1 MVSMNVLPTVVT
13 ETVFQPMQLPID
25 TTYDG
30 RALQQAGF
38 PVASQVVTIESA
50 PARSTL
56 VLAPAPLSAPQIL
69 QSAPYLPPV
78 SMPLSQPVLQ
88 QPPPQMYAGNL
99 PTTEPEHPLHEL
111 EPEPPRKMYAGNLPT
126 TEPEHPLHA
135 LEPDPPRHAL
145 EPEPPRKVVEAPVQ
159 RKIFQAPKPLVATK
173 DLEAHISRIAC
184 FMMFSLCFLP
194 VMGAIACLCDRH
206 YVFWMGCFWPTVV
219 IAGCLLVF
227 IAFVITINLLAMYA
241 TAEHRSQFTMAFT
254 WATFVA
260 LLGIIL
266 VPISLMANKYAAHVA
281 GTVSQGCLSTLP
293 QSELLVDY
301 NQVLY
306 NIRLSGNCSSAR
318 SVTECQGWAR
328 NWYTDY
334 LEYLEYDMQCGPLC
348 PESPPP
354 SRFVVAPDMYATP
367 VPDAHPP
374 YEPPLFGPPV
384 QGVRGIGSFLQG
396 QANAGHRGSMLQK
409 RHHKATTSHHRRLTP
424 IGKAGVMETA
434 LPHVQADRLFDRGTT
449 RMTCFPLIATRLQV
463 LLQTFGGLW
472 YVEGMG
478 LIVISFF
485 TSLYTGCYFAFSK
498 TAAQM

>member
-1 MVSMNVLPTVVT
+1 
-13 ETVFQPMQLPID
+13 
-25 TTYDG
+25 
-30 RALQQAGF
+30 
-38 PVASQVVTIESA
+38 
-50 PARSTL
+50 
-56 VLAPAPLSAPQIL
+56 
-69 QSAPYLPPV
+69 
-78 SMPLSQPVLQ
+78 
-88 QPPPQMYAGNL
+88 
-99 PTTEPEHPLHEL
+99 
-111 EPEPPRKMYAGNLPT
+111 
-126 TEPEHPLHA
+126 
-135 LEPDPPRHAL
+135 
-145 EPEPPRKVVEAPVQ
+145 
-159 RKIFQAPKPLVATK
+159 
-173 DLEAHISRIAC
+173 
-184 FMMFSLCFLP
+184 
-194 VMGAIACLCDRH
+194 
-206 YVFWMGCFWPTVV
+206 MGCFWPTVV
-219 IAGCLLVF
+219 IAGCLFVF
-227 IAFVITINLLAMYA
+227 VAFVITISLLASYA

-266 VPISLMANKYAAHVA
+266 VPISLMANKYAAEVA

-306 NIRLSGNCSSAR
+306 NIRLSGNCSNAR
-318 SVTECQGWAR
+318 SVTECEGWAR

-354 SRFVVAPDMYATP
+354 ARAVVAPNMFATP
-367 VPDAHPP
+367 LPDERKV
-374 YEPPLFGPPV
+374 YEPPLLGPPV
-384 QGVRGIGSFLQG
+384 QGIRSFLQG
-396 QANAGHRGSMLQK
+396 EATHVHRGSMVQK
-409 RHHKATTSHHRRLTP
+409 RHHKAVASQHSHHRSLAP
-424 IGKAGVMETA
+424 IGQTTVMETA
-434 LPHVQADRLFDRGTT
+434 LPHMQAKRLFDRGVT